1 MHAARKR
8 VTIADV
14 ARAAGVSPATVSY
27 VLNDAP
33 NQKISARTRE
43 RVHAAVTTLGYT
55 RSAAARALSTGR
67 SDTVLLILPDWPIG
81 PLIAE
86 LIESLTD
93 ELGKHGLSLITRR
106 ELPEWTVATLWRE
119 LVPAAVVFFGEVDVT
134 ESRAMRDAG
143 VYVTGMSSSASDED
157 DFLLVS
163 NEEIGRIQA
172 SHLAAAGH
180 RRLGFAAPTDP
191 RLQQMAGRRLDG
203 VRRACLELGLD
214 EPEVR
219 PVALDSESASVAA
232 AAWRSMDP
240 PVTAV
245 CAFND
250 EVAFALLH
258 GMRSIGLSAPGDLAL
273 VGVDD
278 IPTARFAD
286 PPLTTVGRDIP
297 AISAHVSHM
306 VSHGIAGKRPARP
319 PVPDFATLVVRDSA

>member
-1 MHAARKR
+1 MPAASKR

-14 ARAAGVSPATVSY
+14 ARAAGVSSATVSY

-33 NQKISARTRE
+33 HQKISERTRE
-43 RVHAAVTTLGYT
+43 RVHAAVSTLGYT

-106 ELPEWTVATLWRE
+106 ELPEWTVAMLWRE
-119 LVPAAVVFFGEVDVT
+119 LAPAAVVFFGEVDLA
-134 ESRAMRDAG
+134 ERQAMRDAG
-143 VYVTGMSSSASDED
+143 IYVTGMSSSASGDD

-172 SHLAAAGH
+172 THLAAAGH
-180 RRLGFAAPTDP
+180 RRLGYAAPTDP

-214 EPEVR
+214 EPDVQ
-219 PVALDSESASVAA
+219 PAALDFASAVAAA

-258 GMRSIGLSAPGDLAL
+258 GMRSIGLSAPDDLAL

-278 IPTARFAD
+278 IPTARFAA

-297 AISAHVSHM
+297 AISAHVAHM
-306 VSHGIAGKRPARP
+306 VSHGIAGKRPSRP
-319 PVPDFATLVVRDSA
+319 PVQDFATLVVRDSG